1 MFRKLAWFSVV
12 LIGVVCVTAVRV
24 RAAGA
29 QTVTVRVVQVLAS
42 NEGGDY
48 VDPALGALGRRL
60 KRTYP
65 YRNYRKVGSSAQS
78 SPVGGQIR
86 FSLHGG
92 MRLTLNIKSCKIPVV
107 SMLAVVS
114 RGRKRLLTT
123 TLTVSSGRT
132 MIISVPVGTNRLILA
147 ITPYVK

>member
-12 LIGVVCVTAVRV
+12 LIGVVCVTAVLV

-29 QTVTVRVVQVLAS
+29 ETVTVNVVQVLAS

-60 KRTYP
+60 KKTYP
-65 YRNYRKVGSSAQS
+65 YRNYKKVGSSSQS
-78 SPVGGQIR
+78 SGVGGQLQ

-92 MRLTLNIKSCKIPVV
+92 MLLTLQVKSFKASVV
-107 SMLAVVS
+107 SMLAVVT
-114 RGRKRLLTT
+114 RGRKSLLTT
-123 TLTVSSGRT
+123 NLTVASGRT
-132 MIISVPVGTNRLILA
+132 VIIGVPVGTNRLILA